1 MNFVLAIMIIIIG
14 PVLMMANETPDCR
27 ILDDTPLHSIRVDLT
42 QEEKEQ
48 LEVEGQCFLACAVKV
63 YKIDKVPAYSPK
75 RLSILSLS
83 SYPCIPLFSTYL
95 ALNSTFTLQFK

>member
-27 ILDDTPLHSIRVDLT
+27 ILDDTPLHSIRVNLT

-48 LEVEGQCFLACAVKV
+48 LEVEGQCFLACAIRV
-63 YKIDKVPAYSPK
+63 YNINEVIRQNVCLY
-75 RLSILSLS
+75 
-83 SYPCIPLFSTYL
+83 YL
-95 ALNSTFTLQFK
+95 YQATLVYHYFQLIWH

>member
-27 ILDDTPLHSIRVDLT
+27 ILDDTPLHSIRVSLT

-48 LEVEGQCFLACAVKV
+48 LEVEGQCFLACAIRV
-63 YKIDKVPAYSPK
+63 YEINKVPAF
-75 RLSILSLS
+75 RQNICL
-83 SYPCIPLFSTYL
+83 
-95 ALNSTFTLQFK
+95 